1 MSNRDPTQIFTE
13 ADKAR
18 NFWFLV
24 YPDSAIP
31 NWQEELN
38 QLMIPTVISPLHEP
52 EEGSEREYKPHYH
65 VIFMWTSPRTIRQ
78 ALEYVKLIGGVPD
91 LRMDYTKF
99 VVGDL
104 RKALRY
110 LCHLDE
116 KGKKPLYDTS
126 AVTILGDIDYD
137 LLIQSSTSD
146 IEMLQDITLYVFD
159 HHVTNF
165 SQFQVWNVNN
175 RKDWFELCARRAT
188 FYVLNLIKSER
199 YNVD

>member
-1 MSNRDPTQIFTE
+1 MSKEKEHFSE
-13 ADKAR
+13 ADKFR
-18 NFWFLV
+18 NYWFLI

-38 QLMIPTVISPLHEP
+38 KLMIPTIISPLHEADP
-52 EEGSEREYKPHYH
+52 SSVDEYKPHYH
-65 VIFMWTSPRTIRQ
+65 VVFMWTSPRTIKM
-78 ALEYVKLIGGVPD
+78 ALMYVKAIGGVPD
-91 LRMDYTKF
+91 LREDYIHF

-116 KGKKPLYDTS
+116 KGKKPLYDTNG
-126 AVTILGDIDYD
+126 VTILGDMDYD

-146 IEMLQDITLYVFD
+146 IEMLQDITEYVVE

-165 SQFQVWNVNN
+165 ARFQMWNVNN
-175 RKDWFELCARRAT
+175 KKDWFELIARRAT